1 MDTNLDVAGIIKRA
15 KMVVDVKRDS
25 ELAEFLGVSR
35 ATVTNWAARNS
46 IDFRLLLQKFGDKV
60 DYNWLLLGKG
70 TPVQKPRFCDSELG
84 RGRVEILHNPKAVEP
99 VDDRSV
105 MLYDITAAAN
115 LKTLF
120 TNKQQYALGKI
131 LIPNISACDGA
142 VYVNGDSMYPILKSG
157 DIIGYKEINSF
168 FNVIYGEIYLVS
180 FMIDGDEYLAV
191 KYANRSEKEGCIKL
205 VSYNTHH
212 EPMDIP
218 FSSINAMAIVK
229 FSIRRHM
236 MM

>member
-15 KMVVDVKRDS
+15 KMVVNVKRDS

-70 TPVQKPRFCDSELG
+70 TPVQQPRFCDSELV
-84 RGRVEILHNPKAVEP
+84 RGKVEILHNPKAVES

-120 TNKQQYALGKI
+120 TNKQQYALGRI

-218 FSSINAMAIVK
+218 FDSINAMAIVK